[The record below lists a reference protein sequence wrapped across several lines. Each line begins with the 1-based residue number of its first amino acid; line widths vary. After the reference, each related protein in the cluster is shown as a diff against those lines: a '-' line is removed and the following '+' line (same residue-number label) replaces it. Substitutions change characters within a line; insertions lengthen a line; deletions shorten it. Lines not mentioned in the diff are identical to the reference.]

1 MLTVK
6 VMSQN
11 GGEEI
16 HCGRSIGYHPEQRQ
30 IATSARMG
38 KSSEDG
44 HRLCNQPERSKI
56 YLFIGPIIVRK
67 TFEFRK
73 AKVQW

>member
-16 HCGRSIGYHPEQRQ
+16 HCGRSIGYHPEQRNKKKTEKDGKVIMKEGDIAYVMNQNAQ
-30 IATSARMG
+30 IISVYRPNNSQ
-38 KSSEDG
+38 K
-44 HRLCNQPERSKI
+44 NI
-56 YLFIGPIIVRK
+56 
-67 TFEFRK
+67 
-73 AKVQW
+73 